1 MVPSCR
7 LAWGVKDCG
16 TNDAGS
22 PEQSWLLIMKR
33 GVNWG
38 RSAASKASLRPS
50 WSVSC
55 AGACSARP
63 QIARSKRM
71 RVEKDAAKSGLAILF
86 IANEMI
92 SQWSVSRLDGAAP
105 TSQKRDV
112 GHLVCGI

>member
-1 MVPSCR
+1 MVPSLR

-33 GVNWG
+33 GVNCC

-55 AGACSARP
+55 AGACNAKP
-63 QIARSKRM
+63 QIARNKRM
-71 RVEKDAAKSGLAILF
+71 RVEKDDGKSRLAILF
-86 IANEMI
+86 IADEMI
-92 SQWSVSRLDGAAP
+92 SQWTASRLDGAAP
-105 TSQKRDV
+105 TSQKEMWGTRF
-112 GHLVCGI
+112 